1 MGALPKRKVSTVR
14 RGNRRSHDALKKINL
29 VPCPNCHKLRLP
41 HHICPHCGHY
51 RGVEV
56 VEVAKEK

>member
-14 RGNRRSHDALKKINL
+14 RGNRRSHHALKKINL

-56 VEVAKEK
+56 IEVAKEK